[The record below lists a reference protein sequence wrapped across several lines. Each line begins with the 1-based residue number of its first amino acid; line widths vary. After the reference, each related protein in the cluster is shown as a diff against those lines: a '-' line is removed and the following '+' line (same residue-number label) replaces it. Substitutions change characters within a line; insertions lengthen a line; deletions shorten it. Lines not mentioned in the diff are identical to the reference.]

1 MEKVP
6 VGDVGQSFK
15 RQPSKLPRGHI
26 GSQGRLPVLQSLTF
40 IILVTEIHARAH
52 SIVDTEPSIAE
63 TVDVLA
69 KVPKSHVP
77 ARKCGAARAQRLWR
91 SGIGVC

>member
-6 VGDVGQSFK
+6 VGDVGPSFK
-15 RQPSKLPRGHI
+15 RQPRKLPRGHI
-26 GSQGRLPVLQSLTF
+26 SGRRAGFRLWSLTF
-40 IILVTEIHARAH
+40 IILVTTIHARAH

>member
-1 MEKVP
+1 MSAHHLNVNRA
-6 VGDVGQSFK
+6 SC
-15 RQPSKLPRGHI
+15 RGAT
-26 GSQGRLPVLQSLTF
+26 SGRRAGFRCWSLTF
-40 IILVTEIHARAH
+40 IILVTTIHARAH